1 MTKSNLGT
9 RLQLGSATPTGEPP
23 AYTFSDI
30 PNLRNV
36 PPIEQAQEK
45 IDATVHPS
53 SAARPIYRKS
63 IPSGLID
70 PGDYEFEI
78 QTDREDLVHKEFFA
92 LLASQEERKYRLIYP
107 DGYAQE
113 FSAIVLGITRNEADP
128 QSPDVIIDTIGLAI
142 SGDVTDISDTLLGG

>member
-1 MTKSNLGT
+1 MSKSNLGT
-9 RLQLGSATPTGEPP
+9 RLQLGSATPSGEPP
-23 AYTFSDI
+23 VYTFADI
-30 PNLRNV
+30 PNLRNI
-36 PPIEQAQEK
+36 PPIEQSQEK

-53 SAARPIYRKS
+53 SANRPIFRKS

-78 QTDREDLVHKEFFA
+78 QTDRTNTVHQEIFA

-113 FSAIVLGITRNEADP
+113 FPAIVLGITRNEADP
-128 QSPDVIIDTIGLAI
+128 QSPDMIIDTVALAI
-142 SGDVTDISDTLLGG
+142 SGEVVDISDELLGG